1 MTTIRTVLTTAALC
15 LAFLVAGVAQADD
28 KAAPGA
34 PAPTTAEKAAP
45 AKSPVLKV
53 GDSVYV
59 CGCGESCH
67 CTPGISAKPAKCGCG
82 NDMVKAKVTKVENGQ
97 ATVKPEGKPEQT
109 FKTPY
114 ACGCGPSC
122 TCKSAA
128 LGPGTCGCGK
138 PLVKS

>member
-1 MTTIRTVLTTAALC
+1 MTTIRTVFITAAFGLT
-15 LAFLVAGVAQADD
+15 FLFAGVAQADD
-28 KAAPGA
+28 KAAPAA
-34 PAPTTAEKAAP
+34 PAPTKAEKAAP

-97 ATVKPEGKPEQT
+97 ATVKPGASPSRPSRRR
-109 FKTPY
+109 TP
-114 ACGCGPSC
+114 ADAGRPARASRRRSDPGPVV
-122 TCKSAA
+122 AA
-128 LGPGTCGCGK
+128 SRL
-138 PLVKS
+138 

>member
-1 MTTIRTVLTTAALC
+1 
-15 LAFLVAGVAQADD
+15 
-28 KAAPGA
+28 
-34 PAPTTAEKAAP
+34 
-45 AKSPVLKV
+45 
-53 GDSVYV
+53 
-59 CGCGESCH
+59 
-67 CTPGISAKPAKCGCG
+67 
-82 NDMVKAKVTKVENGQ
+82 MVKAKVTKVENGQ

-109 FKTPY
+109 FMTPY